1 MGLLQKVSDGN
12 IAPQKVEQPAV
23 SEKPVQKKSSSVGL
37 FKKSLIVSSSS
48 GLDFFKFSSRYSFD
62 FCAILGES
70 DGIYCV
76 EQSAGFDGISI
87 CNSISTKD
95 FWNGIITMKN
105 ELFQFSQSQNN
116 IQPFYQFFSPELKDK
131 ITTLNV
137 IKYDEGKILFFSSD
151 SKKLDV
157 EAIINDVKAVNT
169 FKETS
174 PVSQSNAGEN
184 DYYLCK
190 FDFSQAVESFI
201 NACKKKDNFERL
213 NTALSLQIYYNLLHN
228 FPLPSR
234 VVQTSQGQFKI
245 AFVLTEEIPF
255 ELIANHMRFEN
266 AFILKEHSDLI
277 TAEYTGKAASFKQL
291 KDFLQA
297 E

>member
-12 IAPQKVEQPAV
+12 IAPQKTEQPAV
-23 SEKPVQKKSSSVGL
+23 SEKTVQKKSSSVGL
-37 FKKSLIVSSSS
+37 FKKSLMVSNND
-48 GLDFFKFSSRYSFD
+48 GLDFFNFSSRYSFD
-62 FCAILGES
+62 FCAILSENE
-70 DGIYCV
+70 GIYCV
-76 EQSAGFDGISI
+76 EQSAGFDGLSI

-105 ELFQFSQSQNN
+105 ELFQFSLDKNN

-131 ITTLNV
+131 INTLNV
-137 IKYDEGKILFFSSD
+137 IKYDDNKILFFSSSD
-151 SKKLDV
+151 KKLDV
-157 EAIINDVKAVNT
+157 DSIINDAKAVNT
-169 FKETS
+169 FNEKLSLSED
-174 PVSQSNAGEN
+174 NN
-184 DYYLCK
+184 DYYLYQ

-201 NACKKKDNFERL
+201 NASKKKDNFERL

-234 VVQTSQGQFKI
+234 VVHSSMGQFKI
-245 AFVLTEEIPF
+245 AFVLKEEIPF
-255 ELIANHMRFEN
+255 ELISNHMRFEN
-266 AFILKEHSDLI
+266 AFILNEHSDLI
-277 TAEYTGKAASFKQL
+277 TAEYKGKADSFKQL